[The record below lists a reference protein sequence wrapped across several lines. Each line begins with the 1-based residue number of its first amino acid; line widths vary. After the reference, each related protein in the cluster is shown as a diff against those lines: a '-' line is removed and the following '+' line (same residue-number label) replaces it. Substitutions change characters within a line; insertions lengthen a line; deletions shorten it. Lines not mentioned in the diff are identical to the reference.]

1 MSREKNRFK
10 PQDLEVVNGDP
21 FLHDKLNRR
30 QEIEN
35 LSHLL
40 VNSKGPLVLSI
51 EAAWGSGKTAFMKM
65 WREHLVNEFPDCISI
80 YFSAWETDFSDDP
93 LFVFL
98 GEVNEQL
105 ASKTS
110 GMTRDKW
117 DKAINLAGRITK
129 QTLPA
134 LVKILTYGA
143 LDFKESGI
151 ERTFAELAGG
161 LATDT
166 LEMYKLSVSAIQQ
179 FKENLTGVL
188 RDTGKGAPVI
198 IFIDELDRCRP
209 QYTIVFLERI
219 KHLLNLPDLIFI
231 LGIDRIQL
239 ANAIRGVYGQS
250 FDAEIYLQ
258 RFIDLDYRL
267 SAGNLNDFIKGLI
280 TTYDLESFFQAR
292 NAAAPPLMRN
302 ELNDLGD
309 MCADIANLFSLS
321 LREIEQLLARV
332 NIVARSTKPAQPL
345 FPHLLV
351 GLLVLRSK
359 ATALYLELMNKKCTS
374 KEIMAWIIERYVNAK
389 EDSVDNIGKMTAFM
403 IMALTDNQIRDS
415 GIVELSN
422 IKSDV
427 RYRNEAER
435 RLMISIA
442 ENYDSIS
449 TKYRLAIDLQSLK
462 NRIEMAQKF
471 IV

>member
-1 MSREKNRFK
+1 MSREKNCFK

-198 IFIDELDRCRP
+198 IFIDEL
-209 QYTIVFLERI
+209 
-219 KHLLNLPDLIFI
+219 
-231 LGIDRIQL
+231 G
-239 ANAIRGVYGQS
+239 
-250 FDAEIYLQ
+250 
-258 RFIDLDYRL
+258 
-267 SAGNLNDFIKGLI
+267 
-280 TTYDLESFFQAR
+280 
-292 NAAAPPLMRN
+292 
-302 ELNDLGD
+302 
-309 MCADIANLFSLS
+309 
-321 LREIEQLLARV
+321 
-332 NIVARSTKPAQPL
+332 
-345 FPHLLV
+345 
-351 GLLVLRSK
+351 
-359 ATALYLELMNKKCTS
+359 
-374 KEIMAWIIERYVNAK
+374 
-389 EDSVDNIGKMTAFM
+389 
-403 IMALTDNQIRDS
+403 
-415 GIVELSN
+415 
-422 IKSDV
+422 
-427 RYRNEAER
+427 
-435 RLMISIA
+435 
-442 ENYDSIS
+442 
-449 TKYRLAIDLQSLK
+449 
-462 NRIEMAQKF
+462 
-471 IV
+471 